1 MKAEYEK
8 ALEAAR
14 DVIYGV
20 SNIDPLDALANL
32 LSAIEAQGD
41 EGALPSDYIECRTI
55 DGGVWYYPRMPDVAG
70 EWSRALRL
78 ADDAADWAR
87 LAETRLIEA
96 EQRAERA
103 EARVAELEADARR
116 WRKCKRMR
124 KSWWLE
130 AMAEAWRKGGRSL
143 DEQIDE
149 QPDAAIDAARQGEGG
164 AD

>member
-1 MKAEYEK
+1 MTEDLAGLMCPHSAAGRPERFPAKACILAGECGC
-8 ALEAAR
+8 
-14 DVIYGV
+14 VYG
-20 SNIDPLDALANL
+20 A
-32 LSAIEAQGD
+32 
-41 EGALPSDYIECRTI
+41 
-55 DGGVWYYPRMPDVAG
+55 

-78 ADDAADWAR
+78 ADDAADRAR

-130 AMAEAWRKGGRSL
+130 AMTEAGRKGGRSL

-149 QPDAAIDAARQGEGG
+149 QPDAAIDAAMTKEQKT
-164 AD
+164 